1 MKKYFKLL
9 GIAFMATSLCVAM
22 ASCNKDKDNDESDTN
37 GGNYVDLGLPSG
49 TKWKTD
55 NELNPNKD
63 GNNFYTWD
71 EAVAT
76 FGNRLPTE
84 EQFRELKDSCSWTW
98 DGTKKGYDVKGRNGN
113 SIFLPAA
120 GNRECNGNVNFVGS
134 WGIYW
139 SSAPNGSERAWSI
152 FFYSGEVIMAPR
164 SLCIGQSVRL
174 VKK

>member
-55 NELNPNKD
+55 NEVNPNKD

-84 EQFRELKDSCSWTW
+84 EQLRELKDSCSWTW

-120 GNRECNGNVNFVGS
+120 GGCSCDGDVDYVGS
-134 WGIYW
+134 LGYFW
-139 SSAPNGSERAWSI
+139 SSTPNGSEYAWSI
-152 FFYSGEVIMAPR
+152 FFYSGEVIIAPR
-164 SLCIGQSVRL
+164 SLCNGQSVRL

>member
-9 GIAFMATSLCVAM
+9 GIAFMATTLCVAM
-22 ASCNKDKDNDESDTN
+22 ASCNKDKDNDESDIN

-71 EAVAT
+71 EAVAK

-84 EQFRELKDSCSWTW
+84 EQLRELKDSCSWTW

-120 GNRECNGNVNFVGS
+120 GYRDCNGNVNFAGS
-134 WGIYW
+134 FGSYW
-139 SSAPNGSERAWSI
+139 SSTPSGSEDARNLY
-152 FFYSGEVIMAPR
+152 FFSGEVYMFNLPR
-164 SLCIGQSVRL
+164 CGGLSVRL

>member
-1 MKKYFKLL
+1 
-9 GIAFMATSLCVAM
+9 MATSLCVAM
-22 ASCNKDKDNDESDTN
+22 ASCNKDKDESDTN

-120 GNRECNGNVNFVGS
+120 GGCSCNGDVDYVGS
-134 WGIYW
+134 LGYFW
-139 SSAPNGSERAWSI
+139 SSTPNGSEYAWSI
-152 FFYSGEVIMAPR
+152 FFYSGEVIIAPR
-164 SLCIGQSVRL
+164 SLCNGQSVRL